1 MTQRRPLV
9 LVSGYTSELP
19 DGDSVIGV
27 SAGDVVAGSGLA
39 GGGTV
44 NNNIRLD
51 VELAPNPSGLIWVLN
66 GDSAALGSDGSAQA
80 SGTAA
85 LSVATNALASG
96 NAALSSSAT
105 ALASGNA
112 ALTSASTAQG
122 TANSAL
128 SSGNA
133 ALSLLITKLNTYT
146 YTTASGNKTLV
157 DRERT
162 TVVVPSVTLTLPAGP
177 SVGSEVAVSVISG
190 IVDTVVTGNGSN
202 IMQSPVNLTIDC
214 ANTTVNLVYVD
225 AARGWRIF

>member
-19 DGDSVIGV
+19 DGDTVIGIT
-27 SAGDVVAGSGLA
+27 AGNVVAGSGLA
-39 GGGTV
+39 GGGLV
-44 NNNIRLD
+44 NNDIRLD
-51 VELAPNPSGLIWVLN
+51 VELSPNPSGLIWVST
-66 GDSAALGSDGSAQA
+66 GDSATLGFDGSAQA

-85 LSVATNALASG
+85 LSVATTALASGNAALGVSANALASG
-96 NAALSSSAT
+96 NAALSSAAAAQTTANS

-112 ALTSASTAQG
+112 ALT
-122 TANSAL
+122 
-128 SSGNA
+128 
-133 ALSLLITKLNTYT
+133 TKLNNYI

-162 TVVVPSVTLTLPAGP
+162 TVVTPSVTLTLPAGP

-190 IVDTVVTGNGSN
+190 IIDTVVVGNGSN

-214 ANTTVNLVYVD
+214 ADTTVNLVYVD